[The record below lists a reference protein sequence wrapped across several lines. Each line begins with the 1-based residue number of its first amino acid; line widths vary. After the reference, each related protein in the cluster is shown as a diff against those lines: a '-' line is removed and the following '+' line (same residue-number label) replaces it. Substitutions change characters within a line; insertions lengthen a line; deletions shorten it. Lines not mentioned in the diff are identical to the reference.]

1 MSGTA
6 FFPLQD
12 AVAERLAYIAAI
24 SGPGESC
31 ASVLAQTYCEFMP
44 EASGETGRL
53 MAGVVISTVERYA
66 GWFEVAEDNPEG
78 FATSFTLSLARSAAP
93 GDKMSSL
100 ERFTCMLEHII
111 GSEKPPVAD
120 QTCED

>member
-1 MSGTA
+1 MPWINRGDTLSGTA

-66 GWFEVAEDNPEG
+66 GWLEVAERALP
-78 FATSFTLSLARSAAP
+78 RP
-93 GDKMSSL
+93 GIRCPHWNGLHVCWS
-100 ERFTCMLEHII
+100 I
-111 GSEKPPVAD
+111 
-120 QTCED
+120 